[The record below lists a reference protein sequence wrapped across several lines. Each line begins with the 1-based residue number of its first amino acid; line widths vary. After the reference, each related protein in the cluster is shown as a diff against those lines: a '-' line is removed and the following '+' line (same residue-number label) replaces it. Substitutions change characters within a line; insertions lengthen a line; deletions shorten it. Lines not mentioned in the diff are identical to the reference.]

1 MAWAILNN
9 PNAKDSSMR
18 FAIGKY
24 FPHTPGIGNK
34 YATRLH
40 YGPIIGRFR
49 DPQRAGQIYPELN
62 LRDNALTQ
70 ESDFVDTPNDPFNK
84 NAFLT
89 PGNRPENRHNRNT
102 QNTL

>member
-24 FPHTPGIGNK
+24 FPHTYGIGNK

-40 YGPIIGRFR
+40 YGTIGGRFR
-49 DPQRAGQIYPELN
+49 DPLRSGIFPELN

-70 ESDFVDTPNDPFNK
+70 ESDFVDTPNDPYDP

-89 PGNRPENRHNRNT
+89 PGTKPENINNRNT